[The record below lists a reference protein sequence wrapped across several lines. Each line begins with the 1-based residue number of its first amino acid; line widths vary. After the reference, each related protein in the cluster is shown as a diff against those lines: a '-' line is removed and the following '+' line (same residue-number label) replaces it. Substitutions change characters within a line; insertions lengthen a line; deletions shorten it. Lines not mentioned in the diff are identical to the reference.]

1 MLLGE
6 LEIALD
12 VGKQLDALGVTW
24 LVGGS
29 LASSILG
36 EPRATADVDLVADL
50 RGLHVKP
57 LFAALVDTYY
67 IDEDATKVAVRTR
80 GAFNV
85 IQLAS
90 MTKVDIYC
98 SLDEPLARD
107 ELKRRIFVD
116 VDGRK
121 VPCASAEDIILQ
133 ELKWFVAG
141 GGVSDRQW
149 RDVRGVIKVQGD
161 ASTTVTS
168 STTQPTTVCSTC
180 CSARSTRRSYRSLS
194 SRRTTWRAGM
204 PVTPPPPWVADDA
217 W

>member
-6 LEIALD
+6 LEVALD
-12 VGKQLDALGVTW
+12 IGRQLDALGVTW

-29 LASSILG
+29 VASSILG

-50 RGLHVKP
+50 RGRHISG

-67 IDEDATKVAVRTR
+67 IDEDAAKSAVRTR
-80 GAFNV
+80 GTFNV

-98 SLDEPLARD
+98 SRDEPLSRA

-116 VDGRK
+116 IDGQRL
-121 VPCASAEDIILQ
+121 PCASAEDIILQ
-133 ELKWFVAG
+133 KLLWFVEG

-149 RDVRGVIKVQGD
+149 RDIRGVIKVQG
-161 ASTTVTS
+161 
-168 STTQPTTVCSTC
+168 
-180 CSARSTRRSYRSLS
+180 SALDHAYLEHHARNHGLMDLLQ
-194 SRRTTWRAGM
+194 RALK
-204 PVTPPPPWVADDA
+204 A
-217 W
+217 